1 MVLYLINLA
10 AAIATYTY
18 AIIAFE
24 KLFSEKHT
32 PLFIRILFLL
42 TVSPVKALIQKF
54 SQDNNM
60 PMINAVSTFLFL
72 FILATIFNKK
82 PSLRVSVYVLAF
94 IAIMAIVEALT
105 MNILGRVTGI
115 EIDMFR
121 YKDEICMACANIFE
135 WIFMLVITKAFITI
149 VTEKGLYNVRTN
161 ELLMFMVLIIG
172 EIVLFGFC
180 HDFFVSSETNTPRYT
195 IIVLLAIIFVFDL
208 YLTYVL
214 RRISQSYR
222 MEKELDLLTQQSQL
236 QLNAYKAL
244 NEKYTASRHVIHD
257 VKKHLASLDGL
268 INDNKTEEAKHY
280 KELLT
285 SELNK
290 LIPRFE
296 CDNAILTVVINNKME
311 AADRMNIDFTVDSEY
326 TEIDFI
332 SNLDITAIFSNLL
345 DNAFEACSELPEK
358 NRHVSLSIKRH
369 NHFVFILLENTCGK
383 VIADSKNH
391 YQSTKKDHQGIGMSN
406 IKNACKKYDGSFNA
420 HTENGHFITEVL
432 IPIPDYAL

>member
-1 MVLYLINLA
+1 MILYLVNLA
-10 AAIATYTY
+10 SAIATFTF

-42 TVSPVKALIQKF
+42 TVSPVKAFLQKF
-54 SQDNNM
+54 SQEHSV
-60 PMINAVSTFLFL
+60 PWINPIITFLLLFL
-72 FILATIFNKK
+72 LATIFNKK
-82 PSLRVSVYVLAF
+82 PSLRVAVYVLAF
-94 IAIMAIVEALT
+94 ITIMAIVEVLT
-105 MNILGRVTGI
+105 SNILGSILDVDTKVFVDN
-115 EIDMFR
+115 EVF
-121 YKDEICMACANIFE
+121 MAGANLFE
-135 WIFMLVITKAFITI
+135 WIIMLVITKAFITI

-161 ELLMFMVLIIG
+161 ELIMFMVLILG
-172 EIVLFGFC
+172 EIILLSLF
-180 HDFFVSSETNTPRYT
+180 HDFFVKSESKYE
-195 IIVLLAIIFVFDL
+195 IIIILSVIFVFDL

-236 QLNAYKAL
+236 QLNAYKVL

-268 INDNKTEEAKHY
+268 INDNNIEEAKHY

-285 SELNK
+285 SELDK
-290 LIPRFE
+290 LMPRFE
-296 CDNAILTVVINNKME
+296 CDNAILTVVVNNKME
-311 AADRMNIDFTVDSEY
+311 AADKLKIDFQVDSEY
-326 TEIDFI
+326 TNIDFI

-383 VIADSKNH
+383 VISSSENK
-391 YQSTKKDHQGIGMSN
+391 YLSTKKNHQGIGMSN

>member
-1 MVLYLINLA
+1 
-10 AAIATYTY
+10 
-18 AIIAFE
+18 
-24 KLFSEKHT
+24 
-32 PLFIRILFLL
+32 
-42 TVSPVKALIQKF
+42 
-54 SQDNNM
+54 
-60 PMINAVSTFLFL
+60 
-72 FILATIFNKK
+72 
-82 PSLRVSVYVLAF
+82 
-94 IAIMAIVEALT
+94 MAGA
-105 MNILGRVTGI
+105 NIL
-115 EIDMFR
+115 
-121 YKDEICMACANIFE
+121 E
-135 WIFMLVITKAFITI
+135 WIIMLVITKAFITI

-161 ELLMFMVLIIG
+161 ELIMFMVLILG
-172 EIVLFGFC
+172 EIVLLSLF
-180 HDFFVSSETNTPRYT
+180 HDFFIKSESKYE
-195 IIVLLAIIFVFDL
+195 IIVILSVIFVFDL

-236 QLNAYKAL
+236 QLNAYKVL

-268 INDNKTEEAKHY
+268 INDNNIEEARHY

-285 SELNK
+285 SELDK
-290 LIPRFE
+290 LMPRFE
-296 CDNAILTVVINNKME
+296 CDNAILTVVVNNKME
-311 AADRMNIDFTVDSEY
+311 AADKLKIDFQVDSEY
-326 TEIDFI
+326 TNIDFI

-383 VIADSKNH
+383 VISNSENN
-391 YQSTKKDHQGIGMSN
+391 YLSTKKNHQGIGMSN

>member
-1 MVLYLINLA
+1 
-10 AAIATYTY
+10 
-18 AIIAFE
+18 
-24 KLFSEKHT
+24 
-32 PLFIRILFLL
+32 
-42 TVSPVKALIQKF
+42 
-54 SQDNNM
+54 
-60 PMINAVSTFLFL
+60 
-72 FILATIFNKK
+72 
-82 PSLRVSVYVLAF
+82 
-94 IAIMAIVEALT
+94 
-105 MNILGRVTGI
+105 
-115 EIDMFR
+115 
-121 YKDEICMACANIFE
+121 
-135 WIFMLVITKAFITI
+135 
-149 VTEKGLYNVRTN
+149 
-161 ELLMFMVLIIG
+161 MFMVLILG
-172 EIVLFGFC
+172 EIVLLSLF
-180 HDFFVSSETNTPRYT
+180 HDFFIKSESKYE
-195 IIVLLAIIFVFDL
+195 IIVILSVIFVFDL

-236 QLNAYKAL
+236 QLNAYKVL

-268 INDNKTEEAKHY
+268 INDNNIEEARHY

-285 SELNK
+285 SELDK
-290 LIPRFE
+290 LMPRFE
-296 CDNAILTVVINNKME
+296 CDNAILTVVVNNKME
-311 AADRMNIDFTVDSEY
+311 AADKLKIDFQVDSEY
-326 TEIDFI
+326 TNIDFI

-383 VIADSKNH
+383 VISNSENN
-391 YQSTKKDHQGIGMSN
+391 YLSTKKNHQGIGMSN

>member
-1 MVLYLINLA
+1 MILYLVNLA
-10 AAIATYTY
+10 SAIATFTF

-32 PLFIRILFLL
+32 PLIIRIIFLL
-42 TVSPVKALIQKF
+42 TVSPLKALLQKF
-54 SQDNNM
+54 SQENNM
-60 PMINAVSTFLFL
+60 PWINPIITFLLLFL
-72 FILATIFNKK
+72 LATIFNKR
-82 PSLRVSVYVLAF
+82 PSLRVAVYVLAF
-94 IAIMAIVEALT
+94 ITIMAIVEVLT
-105 MNILGRVTGI
+105 TNILGSILDVDTKV
-115 EIDMFR
+115 FL
-121 YKDEICMACANIFE
+121 YKEVFMAGANILE
-135 WIFMLVITKAFITI
+135 WIIMLVITKAFITI

-161 ELLMFMVLIIG
+161 ELIMFMVLILG
-172 EIVLFGFC
+172 EIVLLSLF
-180 HDFFVSSETNTPRYT
+180 HDFFVKSESKYE
-195 IIVLLAIIFVFDL
+195 IIVILSVIFVFDL

-236 QLNAYKAL
+236 QLNAYKVL

-268 INDNKTEEAKHY
+268 INDNNIEEARHY

-285 SELNK
+285 SELDK
-290 LIPRFE
+290 LMPRFE
-296 CDNAILTVVINNKME
+296 CDNAILTVVVNNKME
-311 AADRMNIDFTVDSEY
+311 AADKLKIDFQVDSEY
-326 TEIDFI
+326 TNIDFI

-383 VIADSKNH
+383 VISNSENN
-391 YQSTKKDHQGIGMSN
+391 YLSTKKNHQGIGMSN

-420 HTENGHFITEVL
+420 HTENGHFITEIL